1 MLDEETI
8 SVLVGVSAVVDISV
22 TGDLE
27 HLIEGESVGVG
38 CVILEAGAIFPQ
50 NGKIADKKAI

>member
-27 HLIEGESVGVG
+27 QLIEGESVGVG
-38 CVILEAGAIFPQ
+38 CVILEAGAIFSR
-50 NGKIADKKAI
+50 KME

>member
-38 CVILEAGAIFPQ
+38 CVILEAGAIFSR
-50 NGKIADKKAI
+50 KME